1 MLKNIK
7 VVILCGGQGTRLQEE
22 TEYIPK
28 PLVKIGNKPI
38 LWHVM
43 KTYARYGF
51 KDFILC
57 LGYKGE
63 KIKEYFFNYKILYND
78 FTIELGKQKIETH
91 NLQEDGDWKVTLIDT
106 GENTLKGARIKRIEK
121 YINSDV
127 FMVTY
132 ADGVANINVNE
143 LLEFHNSHGKIATLT
158 GVKSPSRFG
167 IISIDG
173 NKVNNF
179 IEKPKTTKGLI
190 NGGFFVFNKKIF
202 DYLKDNNSCDLE
214 IGVLD
219 KLADKNE
226 LMVYKYLEEW
236 MCMDTIRDSEY
247 LNSLWNSGKA
257 FWSNYK

>member
-1 MLKNIK
+1 MKTNPK
-7 VVILCGGQGTRLQEE
+7 VVILCGGQGTRLREE

-28 PLVKIGNKPI
+28 PLVKIGSKPI
-38 LWHVM
+38 LWHIM

-132 ADGVANINVNE
+132 ADGVANININE
-143 LLEFHNSHGKIATLT
+143 LLEFHKNHGKIATLT

-167 IISIDG
+167 IISVEG

-179 IEKPKTTKGLI
+179 IEKPKTARGLI

-202 DYLKDNNSCDLE
+202 DYLKNDDSCDLE

-247 LNSLWNSGKA
+247 LNKLWYSGKA

>member
-1 MLKNIK
+1 MKCKI
-7 VVILCGGQGTRLQEE
+7 VILCGGQGTRLREE

-38 LWHVM
+38 LWHIM

-132 ADGVANINVNE
+132 ADGVANININE

-167 IISIDG
+167 IISVEG

-179 IEKPKTTKGLI
+179 IEKPQTAKGLI

-202 DYLKDNNSCDLE
+202 DYLKDDDSCDLE
-214 IGVLD
+214 MGVLD

-247 LNSLWNSGKA
+247 LNKLWCSGEA

>member
-7 VVILCGGQGTRLQEE
+7 VVILCGGQGTRLREE

-28 PLVKIGNKPI
+28 PLVKIGSKPI
-38 LWHVM
+38 LWHIM

-91 NLQEDGDWKVTLIDT
+91 NLQEDGDWKVTLINT

-132 ADGVANINVNE
+132 ADGVANININE

-167 IISIDG
+167 IISVEG

-179 IEKPKTTKGLI
+179 IEKPKTAKGLI

-202 DYLKDNNSCDLE
+202 DYLKDDNSCDLE

-247 LNSLWNSGKA
+247 LNKLWCSGKA